1 LVASRLL
8 AVLYMHVSLWYV
20 RITYCRGQACRRP
33 VTYNFPTLA
42 AIKLRVLVDSK
53 GGAASLL
60 SVGAAVR
67 DLQRVLALVPVV
79 TSLAAIE
86 ARHVVLLLLLGRLRI
101 CVTFSV
107 TLALV
112 AWLAAR
118 LAFAFARL
126 AFLAAF
132 ALTGIRL
139 LLFVGSRMRV
149 APLATPTAA
158 LASALGAS
166 PAPLL
171 PLAIRV

>member
-53 GGAASLL
+53 GGAASLV

-67 DLQRVLALVPVV
+67 DPQRFATLVLVVAELATVEALHGI
-79 TSLAAIE
+79 L
-86 ARHVVLLLLLGRLRI
+86 RLLGRLWIR
-101 CVTFSV
+101 VTFSV
-107 TLALV
+107 ALAL
-112 AWLAAR
+112 AAKLAAR
-118 LAFAFARL
+118 LATSLARF
-126 AFLAAF
+126 AFLAPF

-139 LLFVGSRMRV
+139 LLLVGSLMLV

-171 PLAIRV
+171 PLPAIGI

>member
-1 LVASRLL
+1 
-8 AVLYMHVSLWYV
+8 MHVSLWYV

-118 LAFAFARL
+118 LARLAFARL
-126 AFLAAF
+126 AFLAAP
-132 ALTGIRL
+132 AGIRL
-139 LLFVGSRMRV
+139 LLLVGSRMRV

-158 LASALGAS
+158 LARALGAS

-171 PLAIRV
+171 PLLPIRV

>member
-1 LVASRLL
+1 
-8 AVLYMHVSLWYV
+8 MHVSLWYV

-53 GGAASLL
+53 GGAASLV

-67 DLQRVLALVPVV
+67 DPQRVLALVPVV

-86 ARHVVLLLLLGRLRI
+86 ARHFVLLLLLSRLCI

-112 AWLAAR
+112 VWLAAR
-118 LAFAFARL
+118 LARLAFARL

-132 ALTGIRL
+132 APAGIRL

-158 LASALGAS
+158 LTSALGAS
-166 PAPLL
+166 PAALLRPLL
-171 PLAIRV
+171 PIRVRIVIA